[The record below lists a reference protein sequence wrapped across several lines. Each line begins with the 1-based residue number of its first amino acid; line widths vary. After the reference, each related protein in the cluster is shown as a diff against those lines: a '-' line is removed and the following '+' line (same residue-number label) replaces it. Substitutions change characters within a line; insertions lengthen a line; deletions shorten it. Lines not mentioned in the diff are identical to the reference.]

1 MRKITL
7 SLALAC
13 FSLVAFGQ
21 KDLLDAEKL
30 RFEVTVSKDTN
41 KLASLLADDLIYTHS
56 SGVVDGKDKIIA
68 SVAAGTYKSIEVLE
82 QTPLSWDNT
91 GIISGKA
98 RLVISNADGERT
110 IVLKYT
116 DVYRKENGVWK
127 LVAWQSLLVNPDSK

>member
-1 MRKITL
+1 MKKISLTFAIACL
-7 SLALAC
+7 SLL
-13 FSLVAFGQ
+13 AFGQ
-21 KDLLDAEKL
+21 KDLLDAEKM
-30 RFEVTVSKDTN
+30 RFEVSVSKDTE

-56 SGVVDGKDKIIA
+56 SGVVDGKDKILA

-98 RLVISNADGERT
+98 RIVVSNAEGERT

-116 DVYRKENGVWK
+116 DVYRKENGTWK